1 MQLVGSVEGLQE
13 TISTGS
19 GTRMV
24 EVYSLSIFID
34 VSAKENVEEGLKGN
48 KKDLYEAAFSKD
60 QKKERKNNTK
70 IFV

>member
-13 TISTGS
+13 TINTGS

-48 KKDLYEAAFSKD
+48 KKYLYEAAFSKD
-60 QKKERKNNTK
+60 QKKERKNNIK